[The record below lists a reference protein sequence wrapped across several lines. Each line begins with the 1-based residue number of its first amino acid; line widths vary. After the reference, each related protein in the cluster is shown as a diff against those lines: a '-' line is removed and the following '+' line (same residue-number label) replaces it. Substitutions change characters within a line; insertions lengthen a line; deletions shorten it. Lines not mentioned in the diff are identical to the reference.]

1 MGLTPP
7 ALMSSL
13 GPAALPGGQ
22 RPCPAVFRWES
33 VTRGHRERAVCVPG
47 CAWHLL
53 GPVRGFSLPVLCV
66 FDSGLGGLGTS
77 SHLQSARALCRPAP
91 RISHDPGTPSSCS
104 GLTPCDTAC
113 WSSMLHAGLWERG
126 RLEPRVGQPGDS
138 PCQQRPGGGD
148 LMWPLKESRGG
159 HRWPLPDQS
168 LCNWVP
174 LGNPEYSLEGL
185 MLKLKLQYFGHL
197 M

>member
-1 MGLTPP
+1 
-7 ALMSSL
+7 MSSL
-13 GPAALPGGQ
+13 GPAAVPRGQ
-22 RPCPAVFRWES
+22 RPCPAVSRWES

-53 GPVRGFSLPVLCV
+53 GPAGGLSLPILCV

-77 SHLQSARALCRPAP
+77 SHLQSARALCPPAP
-91 RISHDPGTPSSCS
+91 RISHDPGTLSSCS
-104 GLTPCDTAC
+104 GLTPCDTSW
-113 WSSMLHAGLWERG
+113 WSSMLHTELWEGEVGALG
-126 RLEPRVGQPGDS
+126 RVPGGSPR
-138 PCQQRPGGGD
+138 QQRPGGD
-148 LMWPLKESRGG
+148 LMWPLKESGGG
-159 HRWPLPDQS
+159 HRWPLPGQP

-174 LGNPEYSLEGL
+174 PGNPEYSLEGL